1 MRGLGKPYASEI
13 KALANTYGWATV
25 APIASLGHALAAVAS
40 TPLLIIGSG
49 GSLTAAHFA
58 AALHQKHTGKLAKAV
73 TPLEAASE
81 MADLRDTAV
90 MVLSAGGKNPDIL
103 GVLKKAVGYEP
114 ARIIVV
120 CSQEKSPLSRLAA
133 EYRSV
138 DVETF
143 NLPTGKDGFLATNSL
158 LAFVIL
164 LARAY
169 AGAYSTD
176 FTLPPSLDELSHPDQ
191 SHKEFINHLRKACL
205 PLWSRDNLIVLHGT
219 ASQAAA
225 FDVESKFTEAA
236 LGAVQPAD
244 YRNFAHGRHHWLAK
258 RGGATGVLAFTA
270 EDDVEIARRT
280 LRLLPAEIPVTRID
294 LKGDKIT
301 AGIAA
306 MVATLH
312 IVGFAG
318 EANGIDP
325 GRPGVPDFGR
335 KIYNLRALG
344 TGNGLNGA
352 GHRSGE
358 SSFIKR
364 KSSGSFTTRPESAE
378 TAFWTGAYR
387 DFKSR
392 LCSTSF
398 GAVVCDYDGTLC
410 DGRGRFGALDQE
422 IGAQLSR
429 LLDAG
434 LLVGVATG
442 RGKSI
447 KEVLRA
453 SLPERSWSRVIIGY
467 YNGGDIGGLEDDE
480 KPDGTP
486 EVCEA
491 LMPAAEALRAD
502 HVISN
507 YCDCSFRRMQV
518 TIEPRD
524 PATADTVWNTV
535 QQLVHSSRATGAS
548 VLRSSHSIDI
558 IAPGVSKRKLT
569 EYVYQRVDA
578 AGGKSAIL
586 CIGDRGQFPGNDFD
600 LLQEPYSLS
609 VDETSTDPATC
620 WNLAP
625 RGYRGVQAA
634 DYYLRSLKRARGGGM
649 RFVIPD

>member
-1 MRGLGKPYASEI
+1 MGKPYASEL
-13 KALANTYGWATV
+13 KALTTTYGWATT
-25 APIASLGHALAAVAS
+25 APVASLARALASASS
-40 TPLLIIGSG
+40 TPILIIGSG

-73 TPLEAASE
+73 TPLEAASHL
-81 MADLRDTAV
+81 ADLRDTAV
-90 MVLSAGGKNPDIL
+90 MVLSAGGKNPDVL
-103 GVLKKAVGYEP
+103 GILKKAVGYEP

-120 CSQEKSPLSRLAA
+120 CSQEKSPLSRLAE

-143 NLPTGKDGFLATNSL
+143 NLPSGKDGFLATNSL
-158 LAFVIL
+158 LAFAIL

-169 AGAYSTD
+169 AGGYSTG
-176 FTLPPSLDELSHPDQ
+176 FTLPPTLDGLTHPDQ
-191 SHKEFINHLRKACL
+191 SHGEFINVLGKACL
-205 PLWSRDNLIVLHGT
+205 PLWSRDNLIVLYGA

-258 RGGATGVLAFTA
+258 RGGTTGVLAFTA
-270 EDDVEIARRT
+270 EDDAEIARRT
-280 LRLLPAEIPVTRID
+280 LRLLPAEVPVARID

-306 MVATLH
+306 LVATLN
-312 IVGFAG
+312 IVGLAG
-318 EANGIDP
+318 EAKGIDP

-335 KIYNLRALG
+335 KIYNLRTSSTA
-344 TGNGLNGA
+344 NGFKGA
-352 GHRSGE
+352 GHQGSE
-358 SSFIKR
+358 SFFIKR
-364 KSSGSFTTRPESAE
+364 KSGGYFAAGPESAE
-378 TAFWTGAYR
+378 PSFWLEAYR
-387 DFKSR
+387 EFTSR

-410 DGRGRFGALDQE
+410 DGSGRFGALDRE
-422 IGAQLSR
+422 IGEHLAR
-429 LLDAG
+429 LLAAG
-434 LLVGVATG
+434 LLIGVATG

-453 SLPERSWSRVIIGY
+453 SLPERSWPRVIVGY
-467 YNGGDIGGLEDDE
+467 YNGGDIGGLEDDG

-491 LMPAAEALRAD
+491 LIPAAEALRANY
-502 HVISN
+502 VISKF
-507 YCDCSFRRMQV
+507 CECSFRRMQITV
-518 TIEPRD
+518 ESKD
-524 PATADTVWNTV
+524 PAAADTVWNTV
-535 QQLVHSSRATGAS
+535 QQLVHSSRATGTS

-569 EYVYQRVDA
+569 EHIYQRVGA
-578 AGGKSAIL
+578 SGGKSAVL

-634 DYYLRSLKRARGGGM
+634 AYYLRSLRRASGGGV